1 MGRRVGRLLIY
12 GSVLA
17 MCAFASLP
25 FMSQIPSAVAQEE
38 AKSLSDDKTRLEI
51 EKLRLERNQLEER
64 SRWEGTPVGWF
75 ATYVGSLAS
84 TALTVVVGFLGIF
97 IPWRLNAARIQMMA
111 QEKELAREEHNIEL
125 FRGLASPRPR
135 LQLAAAAALL
145 QRIFVQPSNMDNGSL
160 EAKER
165 KTIVDVLVAVTK
177 EKPRPSAGTSTAKPE
192 VSELPKY
199 IGDNIVKALHAVMK
213 AKPAS
218 HSKSPLAHAGTDWQK
233 VQLVEVWWEG
243 VDARG
248 IDFFQANFERAGLA
262 GAHLHKTVFY
272 QASLRGAVLRNADL
286 REANLE
292 EADLSGV
299 ESERRRFDR
308 SEASRCKARRH

>member
-1 MGRRVGRLLIY
+1 
-12 GSVLA
+12 
-17 MCAFASLP
+17 
-25 FMSQIPSAVAQEE
+25 
-38 AKSLSDDKTRLEI
+38 
-51 EKLRLERNQLEER
+51 
-64 SRWEGTPVGWF
+64 
-75 ATYVGSLAS
+75 
-84 TALTVVVGFLGIF
+84 
-97 IPWRLNAARIQMMA
+97 
-111 QEKELAREEHNIEL
+111 
-125 FRGLASPRPR
+125 
-135 LQLAAAAALL
+135 
-145 QRIFVQPSNMDNGSL
+145 MDNGSL

-213 AKPAS
+213 AKPPP
-218 HSKSPLAHAGTDWQK
+218 HSTSPLAHAGTDWQK

-272 QASLRGAVLRNADL
+272 QTSLRGAVLRNADL

-299 ESERRRFDR
+299 NLNGADLTGAKLRDAKLEGIKYDAKTKWPTGFQPPD
-308 SEASRCKARRH
+308 ARPTA